1 MSESYKVAL
10 GAHKHRIEMLIS
22 KYEQLVAVNMRL
34 KETIQKCREE
44 LADKDNKLETCNLR
58 INELEQK
65 IDKLQLT
72 EAFKSSASDIKEAKQ
87 NISRLV
93 REIDKCI
100 SLLND

>member
-10 GAHKHRIEMLIS
+10 EVHKSKIEMLIS
-22 KYEQLVAVNMRL
+22 KYEQLVAINMRL
-34 KETIQKCREE
+34 GESLRKCREE
-44 LADKDNKLETCNLR
+44 LADKDRKIETCNLR
-58 INELEQK
+58 INELEQQ

-72 EAFKSSASDIKEAKQ
+72 EAFKSSASAIKEAKQ

-100 SLLND
+100 ALLND

>member
-10 GAHKHRIEMLIS
+10 EQHKGKIELLIS

-34 KETIQKCREE
+34 RENLQECRQE
-44 LADKDNKLETCNLR
+44 LAEKEQQIRIYNIR
-58 INELEQK
+58 INELEQQ

-72 EAFKSSASDIKEAKQ
+72 GAFKSSASDIKEAKQ
-87 NISRLV
+87 NITRLV

-100 SLLND
+100 ALLND

>member
-1 MSESYKVAL
+1 MSNLWLSICAWESL
-10 GAHKHRIEMLIS
+10 R
-22 KYEQLVAVNMRL
+22 
-34 KETIQKCREE
+34 KCREE
-44 LADKDNKLETCNLR
+44 LADKDRKIETCNLR
-58 INELEQK
+58 INELEQQ

-100 SLLND
+100 ALLND